1 MKEIIDFLSGIFE
14 SDLTVEDIEKEVQDV
29 LQWDSFHIMNFLM
42 EMEEQFQIKIS
53 IEEIS
58 EIYCV
63 RDLLRMVKK

>member
-1 MKEIIDFLSGIFE
+1 MKEIIDFLSDIFE